1 MRFILN
7 KTEVEL
13 PESRREDRLLWVLRD
28 HFGLR
33 GPKFGCGIGACGACS
48 IHVGGKAERSCSLTV
63 GDVEGEQ
70 VTTLEGLAS
79 GETLHP
85 VQAAWIAENVPQCG
99 YCQNGQ
105 IMTAAAL
112 LEEKPSVT
120 SSEVEDAMSQVR
132 CRCGTQNRVRRAM
145 NRAGEEMKIS

>member
-28 HFGLR
+28 HFGVR

-48 IHVGGKAERSCSLTV
+48 IHVAGKAERSCSLTV

-120 SSEVEDAMSQVR
+120 ASEIEGAMSQVR
-132 CRCGTQNRVRRAM
+132 CRCGTQNRVLRAI
-145 NRAGEEMKIS
+145 NRAGEALKTS

>member
-13 PESRREDRLLWVLRD
+13 PESRRGDRLLWVLRD

-79 GETLHP
+79 GEKLHP

-120 SSEVEDAMSQVR
+120 PSEIEGVMSQVR
-132 CRCGTQNRVRRAM
+132 CRCGTQNRVQRAM
-145 NRAGEEMKIS
+145 NRAGEAMKTS